1 MSVGSTGQGAAPLV
15 VVTGASS
22 GIGAALVRSVPW
34 GDAEVLGV
42 SRRPPAPPA
51 RHLALDL
58 AEPASWAALAVA
70 VAEALDRHPGGRVV
84 VVHAAGTLEPMGFAA
99 QVDPEAYER
108 AVLLGA
114 ATMALGQR
122 LLGVLARHDAPRHLV
137 LLTSGAARTVYLGWS
152 AYGAAKAAM
161 DQWCRIVG
169 AEEAERG
176 GVRILAVTPGP
187 VDTPMQAAIRAASAE
202 AFPARERFAEL
213 HRLDQLPR
221 PEVVAERIWA
231 LLDEDLPSGTVLDLR
246 HQVMEAAGTGAS
258 RKPGPAAGGAR

>member
-1 MSVGSTGQGAAPLV
+1 MSVGPTTQAAAPLV

-22 GIGAALVRSVPW
+22 GIGAALVGSVPW

-58 AEPASWAALAVA
+58 AQPTSWSAVAAA
-70 VAEALDRHPGGRVV
+70 VAEALGRHPGGRVV

-99 QVDPEAYER
+99 DAEPEAYER

-114 ATMALGQR
+114 ATMGLGQR
-122 LLGVLARHDAPRHLV
+122 LLSVLASHDGPRHLV

-152 AYGAAKAAM
+152 AYGAAKAAL
-161 DQWCRIVG
+161 DQWCRVVG
-169 AEEAERG
+169 AEQAERG
-176 GVRILAVTPGP
+176 GVHVLAVTPGP
-187 VDTPMQAAIRAASAE
+187 VDTPMQAAIRAASPE
-202 AFPARERFAEL
+202 SFPGRERFAEL
-213 HRLDQLPR
+213 HRLDELPR
-221 PEVVAERIWA
+221 PEEVAERIWA

-246 HQVMEAAGTGAS
+246 HRARGTAGRVLRPVADHAAGS
-258 RKPGPAAGGAR
+258 AR